1 MNQAK
6 PPDGD
11 VSTEIS
17 VLLIE
22 NDLVDE
28 MALTKAVTEAKLPYR
43 ITVARSVA
51 EARATLSA
59 QRFDI
64 ILADLDLPDGSALE
78 LLGSFAGQLVIFT
91 TKAGDEEVAA
101 RALALGVSDY
111 LIKDPQHGYLK
122 LLPWRVATAL
132 HKSRIER
139 QLRDSEDMF
148 RHFFHAADVGSAI
161 VGIDGHFSKV
171 NQALCEM
178 VGYSEKELLEKT
190 YQDITYP
197 GDAAADLATV
207 QALIN
212 GTINSFQKEK
222 RYFHRDGQ
230 VVWINLTGSLERNSD
245 GTPRH
250 FVARI
255 EDITARKK
263 LEESLRRSQLD
274 LAEAQR
280 IARMGSWSWNAEID
294 TISWSDELRRI
305 YDLEQMAPPLAYA
318 EHLKLYTSESA
329 SQLNAA
335 VERARKT
342 GEPYELDLER
352 VSTGGRKQ
360 WIQAR
365 GEAIRNANSR
375 IVGLR
380 GTAQDITE
388 RKQAEAALQASENK
402 LKATLAAIPD
412 LLFEV
417 GLDGRYHACH
427 TARMD
432 LLVVPPQDILGRLVS
447 DVLPFDASAVAMAAL
462 QEANETGYSSGKE
475 YRLALPQGEMWFEL
489 SIARKPTLTNEE
501 PRFMVLSRDITE
513 RKRARAALEESEG
526 QLRAIIESEP
536 ACVKLVSVDGRLL
549 QMNPAGLAM
558 IEANTFGHVA
568 DMQVLDVVHP
578 QDRELFQ
585 ELHERVCKGQTGTL
599 SFRVIGL
606 RGSQR
611 DMETRSVPLYNARG
625 EVTSVLSVT
634 HDITKRKQADEALVA
649 SEAKFRAII
658 NVSPVPMALNDEE
671 QRITFLNPAFVQTFG
686 YDQFDI
692 PTLADWWP
700 KAYPDPEYRQW
711 VAETWRARLDQAK
724 QTGTAFTPLE
734 ARVRCKDGTYRIVL
748 ACAAPI
754 ANAFEGSHLVL
765 LHNITAQ
772 KEASDTLQS
781 SLLEKTALL
790 KEVHHRVKNNLQ
802 VINSLLRL
810 ESRRSAGPD
819 TKAVLIDMQGRIRSM
834 ALLHEL
840 LYREGTFAAV
850 DLGAYIRQIATE
862 SFRTLAA
869 TPDAIQLR
877 LELAPISVVMD
888 QAAPCGLLV
897 GELISNCLKHGFPD
911 DRTGE
916 VRIELQAVAGGSQC
930 CLRVSDTGV
939 GLPADFEARR
949 RHSLGLELACGLA
962 EQLGGEL
969 KIGPE
974 PAAVFA
980 VTFTPIK
987 AKLPPNLA

>member
-6 PPDGD
+6 PPNGE
-11 VSTEIS
+11 VSTGIS

-22 NDLVDE
+22 DDLVDE
-28 MALTKAVTEAKLPYR
+28 MALAKAVADSKLPYA
-43 ITVARSVA
+43 ITVARSVT
-51 EARATLSA
+51 EARATLCTH
-59 QRFDI
+59 RFDI
-64 ILADLDLPDGSALE
+64 ILADFSLADGTAFDLID
-78 LLGSFAGQLVIFT
+78 SFVGQLVIFT
-91 TKAGDEEVAA
+91 TGSGNEEVAA
-101 RALALGVSDY
+101 RALELGVSDY
-111 LIKDPQHGYLK
+111 LIKDPQRGYLK
-122 LLPWRVATAL
+122 LLPWRVEAAL
-132 HKSRIER
+132 SKSRMER
-139 QLRDSEDMF
+139 QLRDSEELF
-148 RHFFHAADVGSAI
+148 RKFFHAAGGGRAI
-161 VGIDGHFSKV
+161 VGIDGHFLQV

-178 VGYSEKELLEKT
+178 FGYTETELLEKT

-197 GDAAADLATV
+197 GDAAADLTIA
-207 QALIN
+207 QALIG
-212 GTINSFQKEK
+212 GTITSFHKEK
-222 RYFHRDGQ
+222 RYFHRDGR
-230 VVWINLTGSLERNSD
+230 VVWINVTGSLERNAD

-250 FVARI
+250 FVAQI
-255 EDITARKK
+255 ENITARKN
-263 LEESLRRSQLD
+263 LEESLRETQIN

-280 IARMGSWSWNAEID
+280 IGRMGSWSWDVETD
-294 TISWSDELRRI
+294 TISWSDELRHI
-305 YDLEQMAPPLAYA
+305 YDLEQMAHPLAYA

-335 VERARKT
+335 VEKTKRT

-352 VSTGGRKQ
+352 SSTGGRGQ
-360 WIQAR
+360 WIGAR
-365 GEAIRNANSR
+365 GEAIRNANGQ

-388 RKQAEAALQASENK
+388 RKHAEGELKASENN
-402 LKATLAAIPD
+402 LEATLAAIPD

-417 GLDGRYHACH
+417 GLDGRFHACH
-427 TARMD
+427 TTRMD
-432 LLVVPPQDILGRLVS
+432 LLTAPPEVFIGKLVT
-447 DVLPFDASAVAMAAL
+447 DVLPSDASAVAMAAL
-462 QEANETGYSSGKE
+462 QEANETGYSSGKQ
-475 YRLALPQGEMWFEL
+475 YLLALPQGEMCFEL

-513 RKRARAALEESEG
+513 RKRAVAALEESEG

-536 ACVKLVSVDGRLL
+536 ACVKLVSVEGRLL
-549 QMNPAGLAM
+549 RMNPAGLAM

-578 QDRELFQ
+578 QDRESFQ

-692 PTLADWWP
+692 PTLAEWWP

-711 VAETWRARLDQAK
+711 VAETWRARLDQTK
-724 QTGTAFTPLE
+724 QTGTAFAPVEL
-734 ARVRCKDGTYRIVL
+734 RVRSKDGTYRIVL
-748 ACAAPI
+748 GYAASLG
-754 ANAFEGSHLVL
+754 NSFEGSHLVL
-765 LHNITAQ
+765 LHDITAQ

-810 ESRRSAGPD
+810 ESRRSTVAA
-819 TKAVLIDMQGRIRSM
+819 TKAVLTDMQGRIHSM

-840 LYREGTFAAV
+840 LYREGMFAAV

-862 SFRTLAA
+862 SFRTLTA

-911 DRTGE
+911 NRTGE
-916 VRIELQAVAGGSQC
+916 VLIELQAVAGGPQC

-949 RHSLGLELACGLA
+949 KRSLGLELACGLA

-969 KIGPE
+969 KIGPA

-980 VTFTPIK
+980 VTFTPSN
-987 AKLPPNLA
+987 AKLPPSLA